1 MGLRGVTLY
10 LIRHAQADERGPQY
24 PDDSLRPLVA
34 KGHKQA
40 KALAR
45 ALEILDI
52 RFDRLCSSPYT
63 RALETAEPLSE
74 RVNQRIE
81 TLPELTSSRYPQL
94 LARLVDKPVD
104 NGASRP
110 VDKGV
115 DNSGNSVIDGFRIA
129 LVGHEPYLSELTSYL
144 LTGDA
149 WEVSLKFK
157 KAMLVQLSG
166 PLEAGKMTL
175 QMTLPAG
182 VYKKF

>member
-1 MGLRGVTLY
+1 MTLY
-10 LIRHAQADERGPQY
+10 LIRHAQADGRGPQY
-24 PDDSLRPLVA
+24 PNDSLRPLVA

-40 KALAR
+40 EALAK

-63 RALETAEPLSE
+63 RALETAEPLTE
-74 RVNQRIE
+74 RLNQKIE
-81 TLPELTSSRYPQL
+81 TLSELTSSRYPQL
-94 LARLVDKPVD
+94 LARLVPVD
-104 NGASRP
+104 NGSSRP
-110 VDKGV
+110 VDRGV
-115 DNSGNSVIDGFRIA
+115 DNLDDNVTDDFRVA

-149 WEVSLKFK
+149 WEVALKFK

-175 QMTLPAG
+175 HMMLPAS